1 MKQKLLKTMMLALM
15 IVGGAS
21 SAWGKVIYPSKMNNF
36 RTNSSTPTAWTGG
49 DWGSPITIKDGA
61 SLTQVEVNTQAA
73 NIWVLEQ
80 FVIPNIDKVT
90 NITITQKKVE
100 KSNGAIWYFP
110 YDYPTSNAYDATYVE
125 NVKTVLGVYPGA
137 AYTNAP
143 IVDDV
148 SSATVSLGDIDVIKS
163 TYASYITTDNTL
175 TLNLLLTTKTGAKG
189 QGKFYTQNEENGGNR
204 PYITVTYAVYNATTG
219 TNYNTLNEAIA
230 AASTSSD
237 IYLYDDCTVTDRAA
251 TAARNITLNIIPQND
266 VTITAP
272 SLVREKMWVLGN
284 QSGTTLNIGSD
295 SHTITFQST
304 GSSRVILNNVCAAE
318 NGTMNLTNVVF
329 DNIEFSGDASNH
341 IGKAV
346 YYKSGA
352 TGTLR
357 NVAFKNCKISTI
369 SGKEDFTPKA
379 IIYTEDT
386 HNDRLFLDKSLNFDS
401 DCSTPHIYAKGC
413 MRMTEADRESFTY
426 DEPIQILWDGSS
438 SNIGTNVIGRISGTY
453 KDAFQLANGNC
464 MSLDINKNNWTDLYI
479 TQTYPLNVSTYEAA
493 TLVLP
498 FESTIPDGVEAY
510 TLNYNGGETVTATPV
525 TTTLPANTPVLINA
539 SEGAYTF
546 KTTATTGAVATGSGP
561 VTIGALTGVYTETT
575 VPESSY
581 ILWANAENPIGF
593 YQVDGSTNKVAA
605 YRAYLTAEG
614 TGVKA
619 LTVDY
624 DGSETGISETMKN
637 TENEKKNNAVFDLS
651 GRRVV
656 KPTKGMYIVNGKKV
670 VK

>member
-1 MKQKLLKTMMLALM
+1 MVLALM

-36 RTNSSTPTAWTGG
+36 RTNSATTPTAWTGD
-49 DWGSPITIKDGA
+49 DWRSPITKKDGA

-73 NIWVLEQ
+73 TIWVLEQ

-90 NITITQKKVE
+90 NITITQKKVSN
-100 KSNGAIWYFP
+100 SNGAIWYFP
-110 YDYPTSNAYDATYVE
+110 YDYPTSNAYDATYVD

-137 AYTNAP
+137 EYTNEP
-143 IVDDV
+143 IVDNV

-163 TYASYITTDNTL
+163 TYASYITDNTL

-189 QGKFYTQNEENGGNR
+189 NGKFYTQNEENGGNR
-204 PYITVTYAVYNATTG
+204 PYITVTYERTVYNATTG

-251 TAARNITLNIIPQND
+251 TAARGITLNIIPQND

-318 NGTMNLTNVVF
+318 TGTMNLTNVVF
-329 DNIEFSGDASNH
+329 DNIEFSGEGSNK

-346 YYKSGA
+346 YYKSGKSGA

-386 HNDRLFLDKSLNFDS
+386 ADDRLFLDKSLNFDS
-401 DCSTPHIYAKGC
+401 DCSTPHIYAKGS

-438 SNIGTNVIGRISGTY
+438 NIGTNVIVGISGTY

-546 KTTATTGAVATGSGP
+546 KTTATTGAVATGSDP
-561 VTIGALTGVYTETT
+561 VTIDALTGVYTETT

-656 KPTKGMYIVNGKKV
+656 KPTKGLYIVNGKKIV
-670 VK
+670 IK

>member
-1 MKQKLLKTMMLALM
+1 M

-36 RTNSSTPTAWTGG
+36 RTNSATTPTAWTGG

-73 NIWVLEQ
+73 TIWVLEQ

-90 NITITQKKVE
+90 NITITQKKAGN
-100 KSNGAIWYFP
+100 SNGAIWYFP
-110 YDYPTSNAYDATYVE
+110 YYYPTSNAYDATYVD

-137 AYTNAP
+137 VYTNAP
-143 IVDDV
+143 IVDNV

-163 TYASYITTDNTL
+163 TYASYITDNTL
-175 TLNLLLTTKTGAKG
+175 TLNLLLTTKTGATG
-189 QGKFYTQNEENGGNR
+189 NGKFYTQNEENGGNR
-204 PYITVTYAVYNATTG
+204 PYITVTYAVYNATAR

-237 IYLYDDCTVTDRAA
+237 IYLYDDCTVTARAA
-251 TAARNITLNIIPQND
+251 TAASGITLNIIPQND

-272 SLVREKMWVLGN
+272 SLGREHMWILGN
-284 QSGTTLNIGSD
+284 KSGTTLNIGSD
-295 SHTITFQST
+295 DYTITFQST

-318 NGTMNLTNVVF
+318 AGTMNLTNVVF

-401 DCSTPHIYAKGC
+401 DCSTPHIYAKGR

-438 SNIGTNVIGRISGTY
+438 NIGTNVIMRISGTY

-546 KTTATTGAVATGSGP
+546 KTTATTGAVATGSVP

-575 VPESSY
+575 VPGSSY

-593 YQVDGSTNKVAA
+593 YKVDGFTNKVAA
-605 YRAYLTAEG
+605 NRAYLTADDA
-614 TGVKA
+614 GVKS
-619 LTVDY
+619 LFIDF
-624 DGSETGISETMKN
+624 DGEETGIQEIGQLDRSAQSDASHL
-637 TENEKKNNAVFDLS
+637 NNYYDIS
-651 GRRVV
+651 GRRVA
-656 KPTKGMYIVNGKKV
+656 KPTKGLYIVNGKKIV
-670 VK
+670 IK